1 MLAVDKGCGS
11 RGDLCAGWLGHHSG
25 KDACRHIMASPLAT
39 STVSKPM
46 TAWNKQVEWIMFIFV
61 WVSKTK
67 AVSETKDTRWTFC
80 YGLVINSLKCLIE
93 FTMLRPK
100 QVSPLLFLP
109 SNGYFLS
116 EQTHVLCCIILREA
130 VTIDY
135 CRKENPCL
143 AHYTTTHK
151 SCQLQCVTCVFIPCT
166 HTRINCGPAIRS
178 FVIVILQDTS
188 AR

>member
-67 AVSETKDTRWTFC
+67 AVSESKDTRWTFC

-93 FTMLRPK
+93 FTMLTPK
-100 QVSPLLFLP
+100 QVSPLLFFP

-116 EQTHVLCCIILREA
+116 EQTCLVLHHLKRGCYNRLLQEG
-130 VTIDY
+130 
-135 CRKENPCL
+135 ESL
-143 AHYTTTHK
+143 
-151 SCQLQCVTCVFIPCT
+151 SCPLYYNTQVLSATVCYMCFHPMYT
-166 HTRINCGPAIRS
+166 HTY
-178 FVIVILQDTS
+178 
-188 AR
+188 